1 MWQKVT
7 PVERQKETRSYKSLQ
22 SDDEIIYLN
31 NSQKVYTRGG
41 EPHHSKPGR
50 GVGVP

>member
-1 MWQKVT
+1 MKEGNAGGET
-7 PVERQKETRSYKSLQ
+7 ERNSVIRILAER
-22 SDDEIIYLN
+22 DDEIIYLN
-31 NSQKVYTRGG
+31 NSQKDYTRGG